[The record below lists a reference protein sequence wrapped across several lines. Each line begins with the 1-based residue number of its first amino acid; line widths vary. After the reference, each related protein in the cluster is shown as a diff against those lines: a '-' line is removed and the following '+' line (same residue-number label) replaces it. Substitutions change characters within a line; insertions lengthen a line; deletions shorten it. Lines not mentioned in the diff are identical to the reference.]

1 MGGVASGAVLR
12 SVPLLLG
19 ISPSEPELMGRIAL
33 AALLGAVIGLERELS
48 EKPAGL
54 RTHALVALGAAA
66 FTVAG
71 YAALDLPDA
80 TTFHPDVA
88 RIAAQV
94 VTGIGFLGA
103 GIIIFHGDRL
113 RGLTTAA
120 ELWVVAALGVLC
132 GLGFMTV
139 ATVTTGIVLVVVVGG
154 RPLEKVLDR
163 IRIRHLR
170 RTDLAEALEE
180 EAEAK
185 RIHAEEG
192 GLTTDGVEHGREGGA
207 DKAGGVLG
215 GHPVT
220 GPRRSPQ

>member
-1 MGGVASGAVLR
+1 MLPSLVT
-12 SVPLLLG
+12 LLA
-19 ISPSEPELMGRIAL
+19 ISPSQPELMGRIAL
-33 AALLGAVIGLERELS
+33 AAALGAVIGIERELS

-71 YAALDLPDA
+71 YAALDLPNA
-80 TTFHPDVA
+80 STFRPDVA

-132 GLGFMTV
+132 GLGFLSI
-139 ATVTTGIVLVVVVGG
+139 AAVTTAIVLVVVIGG
-154 RPLEKVLDR
+154 RPLEKVLDG

-170 RTDLAEALEE
+170 STDLAEALEE
-180 EAEAK
+180 DALAK
-185 RIHAEEG
+185 RIRAEDAAQMSDG
-192 GLTTDGVEHGREGGA
+192 GERTDQA
-207 DKAGGVLG
+207 PDAAGGGGQLG
-215 GHPVT
+215 GRGVT
-220 GPRRSPQ
+220 EPPRTPG